1 MVNRAEAFVLTCW
14 DPKGGRRESV
24 KKNMVGKIWEGS
36 DWNDM
41 LTKNQETS
49 HQNCNNFGISD

>member
-1 MVNRAEAFVLTCW
+1 VVNRAEAFFLTCW

-24 KKNMVGKIWEGS
+24 KNMVGKIWEGS